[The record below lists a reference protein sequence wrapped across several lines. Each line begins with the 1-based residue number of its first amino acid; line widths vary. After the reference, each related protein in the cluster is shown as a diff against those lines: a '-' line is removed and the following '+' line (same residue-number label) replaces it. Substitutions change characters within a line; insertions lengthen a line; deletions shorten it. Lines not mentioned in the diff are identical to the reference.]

1 MTILAILAG
10 TITAAILGFL
20 PGMHAY
26 NVLGVAVL
34 AIHCVQAHGHTIP
47 MQALVPGTV
56 ALITAFAILSAI
68 PAIYLAAPEESGFL
82 VVQPGRKYLQ
92 RGRGFDAVAMTAVG
106 AMCSLTIM
114 LPCLLLSGT
123 HLLPILRAVITPHQH
138 WIVWCV
144 IVFMLQSE
152 WPRGGLHGQ
161 AGAHKLLDG
170 WRSLGIG
177 LITFLL
183 SGLLGFLLFYRSPV
197 PPEAAFQSLMPA
209 FVGLFTLPSLILYLL
224 EDTTIPTQTFATAR
238 LSSRVILKGTLAGTW
253 GGAFA
258 AFVPGITGGVGGML
272 AGHAT
277 ATRDDRTFLISQG
290 ASKTLYYTGGLL
302 LLFVPGLH
310 LRRGGAAAL
319 LSTVYQPTGS
329 ELTLGLAAAALSAAT
344 ALLFLRPASRL
355 MAWLII
361 HLGCRRLSCAAL
373 LGSLVIVLSMTGIAG
388 LGVATVATGIGLLP
402 VLYGGRRM
410 NCLGII
416 LLPLACNLSG
426 VGTHVANLLGLL
438 SP

>member
-1 MTILAILAG
+1 MIILAILTG

-26 NVLGVAVL
+26 NVLGIVVWSV
-34 AIHCVQAHGHTIP
+34 HCAQMYGHSIP
-47 MQALVPGTV
+47 IQALVPGTV
-56 ALITAFAILSAI
+56 ALITAFAIFSAI
-68 PAIYLAAPEESGFL
+68 PAVYLAAPEESGFF

-92 RGRGFDAVAMTAVG
+92 RGRGFDAVAMTAIG
-106 AMCSLTIM
+106 AMCALTIM
-114 LPCLLLSGT
+114 LPLLLMGGP
-123 HLLPILRAVITPHQH
+123 HFLPILRAVLTPHQH

-161 AGAHKLLDG
+161 AGTQKLLDG
-170 WRSLGIG
+170 WRSLGVG
-177 LITFLL
+177 LITFFL

-197 PPEAAFQSLMPA
+197 PPASAFQSLMPA
-209 FVGLFTLPSLILYLL
+209 FVGLFTLPSLILALL
-224 EDTTIPTQTFATAR
+224 AAPTIPAQTYATAR
-238 LSSRVILKGTLAGTW
+238 LSSRVILKGTLAGTL

-258 AFVPGITGGVGGML
+258 AFIPGITGGVGGML

-302 LLFVPGLH
+302 LLLVPGLH
-310 LRRGGAAAL
+310 LQRGGAAAL
-319 LSTVYQPTGS
+319 LSTVYQPAGT
-329 ELTLGLAAAALSAAT
+329 ELSLGLAAAALSAAT

-355 MAWLII
+355 MACLI
-361 HLGCRRLSCAAL
+361 LRFGSRRLSSAAL
-373 LGSLVIVLSMTGIAG
+373 LGSLLIVITMTGIAG
-388 LGVATVATGIGLLP
+388 LGIATIATGIGLLP
-402 VLYGGRRM
+402 LLYGGRRM

-426 VGTHVANLLGLL
+426 VGTHIANLLGLL
-438 SP
+438 AP